1 MTEQLI
7 VVPLDGSELSE
18 RAIPYAVLHAKT
30 LGGKLLL
37 VTVWEGAEQSLL
49 EALPAVADDLF
60 KEGRQYY
67 EKYLRGVAEKY
78 LPDGVKID
86 AEVLTGN
93 PADELLKLLD
103 ERHADLLAIAT
114 HGRSGLS
121 RWWYGSVAGEV
132 LQRAT
137 VPRLVVGPKVL
148 AQPAHAIKV
157 DGVLC
162 PLDGSQL
169 SESALSHAIRI
180 AEAFNAR
187 LHIVQAVNPTP
198 APYLVDVPSAASMD
212 VYTTIEEGV
221 KEYLGR
227 MAEQAAANI
236 EVATA
241 ILRGPAA
248 EEILE
253 YVETNGIDL
262 IAMSSHGRGGLVRTA
277 LGSVADRVIHG
288 EAPIYL
294 IRPTG

>member
-1 MTEQLI
+1 
-7 VVPLDGSELSE
+7 
-18 RAIPYAVLHAKT
+18 
-30 LGGKLLL
+30 
-37 VTVWEGAEQSLL
+37 
-49 EALPAVADDLF
+49 
-60 KEGRQYY
+60 
-67 EKYLRGVAEKY
+67 
-78 LPDGVKID
+78 
-86 AEVLTGN
+86 
-93 PADELLKLLD
+93 
-103 ERHADLLAIAT
+103 
-114 HGRSGLS
+114 
-121 RWWYGSVAGEV
+121 
-132 LQRAT
+132 
-137 VPRLVVGPKVL
+137 
-148 AQPAHAIKV
+148 
-157 DGVLC
+157 
-162 PLDGSQL
+162 
-169 SESALSHAIRI
+169 
-180 AEAFNAR
+180 
-187 LHIVQAVNPTP
+187 
-198 APYLVDVPSAASMD
+198 MD